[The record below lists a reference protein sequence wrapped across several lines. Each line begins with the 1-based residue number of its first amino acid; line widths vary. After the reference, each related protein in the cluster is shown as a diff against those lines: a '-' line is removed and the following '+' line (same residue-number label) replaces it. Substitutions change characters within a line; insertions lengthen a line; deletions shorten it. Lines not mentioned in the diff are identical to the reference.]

1 MSFYHTCEYC
11 GANLDPGEKCD
22 CQLSIERK
30 IRKRRKNF
38 RRDMEEYH
46 GSSEFERDNQKL
58 ACIH

>member
-11 GANLDPGEKCD
+11 GANLDSGEKCD

-46 GSSEFERDNQKL
+46 GSSEFERDN
-58 ACIH
+58 